1 MSKRIVVIGAGPG
14 GYVAAIRAAQLG
26 AEVTLIEKENVG
38 GTCLNWGCVPSK
50 ILKASADMMR
60 GFGRADEFGL
70 VVPGAVRVDMKKLMA
85 RKRSVIDSLADEIIK
100 LLARR
105 KVRYLHGLGRITG
118 DARVTIDLG
127 DGGNEEVIWEGLVL
141 APGTKPDSLP
151 NLPIDGQRIISS
163 NEAMELEEVPE
174 SCLIV
179 GGGVIGCEFAFIL
192 SSLGSRVTVVEAL
205 SRLLPLPSI
214 DEDCS
219 KIIAR
224 EMKKHG
230 IRFMVN
236 RVVEKVDE
244 AGANM
249 RVTIGPSP
257 FLQNLKQKDR
267 TSLEFDISKVLVCIG
282 RRPNSDGLGLKEMGV
297 KMDQREWV
305 LADER
310 MATSVPNV
318 YAIGDV
324 LGPNRTM
331 LAHVAS
337 VEGIAAAENLM
348 GGGVTVDYSAV
359 PSAIFTVPE
368 VGCVG
373 LTEAAAKERGLSYR
387 SDSVNIRNVSKAQ
400 VMGEIAGQAKIISDV
415 NTGRILGVHI
425 VGPHATDLIGEAT
438 LAIRT
443 GCTIRDLAET
453 VHAHPTLAEIL
464 LETSYKALDR
474 PIHG

>member
-50 ILKASADMMR
+50 ILRVSADMVR
-60 GFGRADEFGL
+60 GFGRAEEFG
-70 VVPGAVRVDMKKLMA
+70 VVAPGPVRIDMKRLMA
-85 RKRSVIDSLADEIIK
+85 RKRFIVDSLADEIIK

-105 KVRYLHGLGRITG
+105 KVRYLSGVGRIEENKLV
-118 DARVTIDLG
+118 RVDFADREG
-127 DGGNEEVIWEGLVL
+127 EEVIWDGLVV
-141 APGTKPDSLP
+141 APGTKSDSLP
-151 NLPIDGQRIISS
+151 NLPLDGRRIISS
-163 NEAMELEEVPE
+163 NEALELTEVPE

-192 SSLGSRVTVVEAL
+192 SSFGSRVTVVEAL
-205 SRLLPLPSI
+205 SRLMPLPSI

-224 EMKKHG
+224 EMKKNG

-244 AGANM
+244 EGGNL

-257 FLQNLKQKDR
+257 YVQNLKPSDR
-267 TSLEFDISKVLVCIG
+267 NQVEFNISKVLVCIG
-282 RRPNSDGLGLKEMGV
+282 RRPNTDGLGLEALGV
-297 KMDQREWV
+297 KMDERGWV

-324 LGPNRTM
+324 LGPKRTM

-337 VEGIAAAENLM
+337 VEGIAAVENAM
-348 GGGVTVDYSAV
+348 GGEVKVDYSAV
-359 PSAIFTVPE
+359 PSAIFTAPE

-373 LTEAAAKERGLSYR
+373 LTEVAAKERKLSYR
-387 SDSVNIRNVSKAQ
+387 ADSVNIRNITKAQ
-400 VMGEIAGQAKIISDV
+400 IMGEIAGQAKIISDV
-415 NTGRILGVHI
+415 NSGRVLGVHI
-425 VGPHATDLIGEAT
+425 VGLHATDLIGEAS

-443 GCTIRDLAET
+443 GCTVRDLAET
-453 VHAHPTLAEIL
+453 VHAHPTLTEIF